1 MLFLIFLIPI
11 FLTFIFFSK
20 AVSGDEAPENHG
32 KQQNFHKRYY
42 SDDESDEDLER
53 RYENYYLELHDAAE
67 SGDKQ
72 ALEEIK
78 NEFGDDWE
86 SDF

>member
-1 MLFLIFLIPI
+1 MLFLIFFIPI
-11 FLTFIFFSK
+11 VLTFIFFSK
-20 AVSGDEAPENHG
+20 AVSGDEPPENHE
-32 KQQNFHKRYY
+32 KRQNFHKSYDDDD
-42 SDDESDEDLER
+42 SDDDLER